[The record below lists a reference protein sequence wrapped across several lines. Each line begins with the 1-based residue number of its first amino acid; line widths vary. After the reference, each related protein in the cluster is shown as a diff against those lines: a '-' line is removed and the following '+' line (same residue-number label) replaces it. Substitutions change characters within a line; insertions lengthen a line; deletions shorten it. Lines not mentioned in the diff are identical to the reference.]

1 MLLTLKG
8 QNLRT
13 EAICIPEIFQPQR
26 WTTKKI
32 RNQFANEQINK
43 RILAPKMPS
52 LKEQNQKTNKKL
64 ITKQKA
70 YCESVIQIHT
80 YTHSFLDCF
89 PIEAITVL
97 SGVPCALQQV
107 RISYLFCAW

>member
-13 EAICIPEIFQPQR
+13 EAICVPEIFQPQR

-32 RNQFANEQINK
+32 RDQFANEQINK

-52 LKEQNQKTNKKL
+52 LRAKPENKQKTYYQ
-64 ITKQKA
+64 TKN
-70 YCESVIQIHT
+70 
-80 YTHSFLDCF
+80 
-89 PIEAITVL
+89 
-97 SGVPCALQQV
+97 
-107 RISYLFCAW
+107 